1 MADLTRPEN
10 WSLENEGLHRKI
22 VKLDYFGKEHSGY
35 ERINRLPDYGKL
47 WNRFSNDFRN
57 QETKDISNRS
67 GSYSPPLD
75 QIELRETKTDEI

>member
-1 MADLTRPEN
+1 MSDTQRPDNFQLPDHNKVTR
-10 WSLENEGLHRKI
+10 
-22 VKLDYFGKEHSGY
+22 LDYYGKPYEAY

-47 WNRFSNDFRN
+47 WKQFSEDFRN
-57 QETKDISNRS
+57 QETKDIICRS